1 MKNTKFPTEKELKEC
16 SIESEKNVGY
26 LLHRKISIRITKY
39 LARTNVTPNQ
49 ITFISFLIALA
60 AIPFFALGGYIHVV
74 IGAVLINFAY
84 TMDCVDGEIAKLK
97 NMRSRFGATFD
108 FVTDI
113 AVEPPL
119 YFAITLGLYMQFR
132 EIWIWALGFLVIYG
146 VLMSHYILRY
156 LDGIRT
162 SSTGYTHTT
171 TRDVVEKTI
180 ETITLGRIHFNPMK
194 HVYFYGGTDY
204 LLILIG
210 AIFYSVTPHGILN
223 SMCLVL
229 LFLAAV
235 HNFHWMTQFVV
246 LLKNLKKAEGK

>member
-1 MKNTKFPTEKELKEC
+1 MNNTKFPTDKELKEC
-16 SIESEKNVGY
+16 SRGSEKNIGY

-49 ITFISFLIALA
+49 ITFISLLIGLA
-60 AIPFFALGGYIHVV
+60 AIPFFAIGGYINLV
-74 IGAVLINFAY
+74 IGAILLNFAY

-97 NMRSRFGATFD
+97 NMQSEFGATFD
-108 FVTDI
+108 FITDI
-113 AVEPPL
+113 AVEPPV

-146 VLMSHYILRY
+146 VLMSHYILQY
-156 LDGIRT
+156 LDGIKI
-162 SSTGYTHTT
+162 SSKGDTHTT

-180 ETITLGRIHFNPMK
+180 EKITLGKIHFNPMK

-204 LLILIG
+204 LIILIG
-210 AIFYSVTPHGILN
+210 TIFYSVTPHGILN

-229 LFLAAV
+229 LFLAGV
-235 HNFHWMTQFVV
+235 HNFHWISQF
-246 LLKNLKKAEGK
+246 LITLKNLKKAQDG